1 MSFPVSFRIFSSA
14 ASSLLFLV
22 GGCDTSAPLNTC
34 TVSRD
39 CRGEQVCV
47 DGRCVAVTP
56 TGDTG
61 AEDTSTSDAG
71 VDAGPPPPDR
81 DGDGIPDDDE
91 AMHGTDPDDADSDDD
106 GLSDGE
112 EVALGTDPTVWD
124 SDGDGVPDGD
134 EVFLGTD
141 PTMMDSACA
150 DTSAEATLVRVPVDI
165 IITIDSSGSMDGEI
179 DAVQRNINT
188 NLASIL
194 EAGGVDYRVI
204 LIGDYPAICIEAPL
218 SGIASC
224 VRGRPTV
231 PTSGARFFHYDRVIA
246 STNSFQRILET
257 YDTADVH
264 GIAPTGWGGLLRPG
278 AARAFL
284 EISDD
289 DSAVRFGDFDADLLA
304 LSAEHFGTAA
314 ARNYTWHSIIGMVAN
329 DPATMA
335 WPPHLTSPADQ
346 LHARLGGL
354 RRGLPGAQHPHR
366 RPPLPPLQ
374 QRLVRRH
381 LPAARGRRDPRR
393 GPRLHLRARPASG
406 RRVAGLRSGGGGVRA
421 GQRRT
426 ALASSRRRRH
436 GVRRRRRLLRRP
448 QPPHRALPRHLLG
461 VVGGRRRL
469 AGGARG
475 LRAALRRRSAGSLRR
490 VRRRQPHGRRRLQ
503 RDLHARAHVRT
514 APLS

>member
-246 STNSFQRILET
+246 STNSFQRIPET

-335 WPPHLTSPADQ
+335 WPPTSPVQRTNCTPGSAGFGADYQ
-346 LHARLGGL
+346 ELSILTGGL
-354 RRGLPGAQHPHR
+354 RFPLCNNDSFDVIFQQLADDVIRGAALGCTYEPV
-366 RPPLPPLQ
+366 RPPGGESPDFDRVVVVYEPGSG
-374 QRLVRRH
+374 V
-381 LPAARGRRDPRR
+381 PR
-393 GPRLHLRARPASG
+393 
-406 RRVAGLRSGGGGVRA
+406 
-421 GQRRT
+421 
-426 ALASSRRRRH
+426 
-436 GVRRRRRLLRRP
+436 
-448 QPPHRALPRHLLG
+448 
-461 VVGGRRRL
+461 
-469 AGGARG
+469 
-475 LRAALRRRSAGSLRR
+475 SLRR
-490 VRRRQPHGRRRLQ
+490 VADVTACAGGGDFYVDPSLRIELCPDTCSVLSADDAGSLAVHVACEQ
-503 RDLHARAHVRT
+503 RCGDGARDPFEECDDGNRT
-514 APLS
+514 DGDGCSATCTLELM